1 LRNADGVTREE
12 ALPPPSSLLV
22 MVEGAYGTVTVVPS
36 PVAVMENV
44 PALLD
49 VYV

>member
-1 LRNADGVTREE
+1 MRNADGVTREE
-12 ALPPPSSLLV
+12 ALPPPSPLLV